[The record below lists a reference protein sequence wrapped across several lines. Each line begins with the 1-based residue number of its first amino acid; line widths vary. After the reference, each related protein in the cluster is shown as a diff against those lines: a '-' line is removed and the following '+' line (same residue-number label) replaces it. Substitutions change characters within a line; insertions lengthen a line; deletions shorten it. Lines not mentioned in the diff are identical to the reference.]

1 MKQVPLLA
9 LLLLATSPV
18 LAADVG
24 LRGAAD
30 VSLREPAP
38 AGLISE
44 LRLGL
49 GAHDPWSPES
59 GTADLRGEILFSKPD
74 SMAENSLI
82 PRLHL
87 GGVLNTGGKTSHAY
101 AGVTWAFDVTQKV
114 FVEASLG
121 GAIHNGEARSKPG
134 RSALGCP
141 TLFRE
146 AIGIGYRIDANW
158 SVMGTLEHLSNSG
171 FCRKNRGLTN
181 LGLML
186 GYRF

>member
-9 LLLLATSPV
+9 LLLHATSPV
-18 LAADVG
+18 LAADIG
-24 LRGAAD
+24 LRGAA
-30 VSLREPAP
+30 P
-38 AGLISE
+38 AGPISE

-59 GTADLRGEILFSKPD
+59 GTADLRGEILFSKPG
-74 SMAENSLI
+74 SMAETSLI

-87 GGVLNTGGKTSHAY
+87 GGALNTGGKTSHAY
-101 AGVTWAFDVTQKV
+101 AGVTWTLDVTQKI

-121 GAIHNGEARSKPG
+121 GAIHNGEAAARPG

-141 TLFRE
+141 ALFRE
-146 AIGIGYRIDANW
+146 ALGVGYRIDANW
-158 SVMGTLEHLSNSG
+158 SVMGTFEHLSNSG
-171 FCRKNRGLTN
+171 LCRKNRGLTN
-181 LGLML
+181 LGVML